1 LYPVALE
8 PNLGNQPVGMLGN
21 KTPRQAAKSAAGR
34 QRVAEW
40 LKYLENQS
48 SRQPNPAD
56 PMATYSFE
64 WMWHELGII
73 ELRQ

>member
-1 LYPVALE
+1 
-8 PNLGNQPVGMLGN
+8 MLTFSIN
-21 KTPRQAAKSAAGR
+21 VTAPPAKHHNAATYVD
-34 QRVAEW
+34 RVDDHVPAW

-64 WMWHELGII
+64 WMWHELGVI